1 MADQKVSNERKKE
14 LEQMDPFQENLI
26 KSIAFVKTYK
36 KQLGLIIG
44 GVVLIVAV
52 FSAIMYSFERAE
64 NTASALLSQ
73 ALESY
78 TNEKDPQKG
87 YDRVKDQFAV
97 LFKDYTNTIAGKQAR
112 IEYAKICFNASQ
124 FDQSYTYYSEAL
136 ELFSREALMENFIL
150 VSLGH
155 VSLAKDDKKAAKKY
169 FERVKNSGTRLL
181 KDEALF
187 ALALIAE
194 SSGSPAESKAAYE
207 EIVSDFETSL
217 YFPVAKSKV
226 N

>member
-44 GVVLIVAV
+44 GVVLIIAV

-73 ALESY
+73 ALENY
-78 TNEKDPQKG
+78 TNAKDPQKG
-87 YDRVKDQFAV
+87 YERVKDEFEA
-97 LFKDYTNTIAGKQAR
+97 LFKDYTNTTAGKQAR
-112 IEYAKICFNASQ
+112 IEYAKICFDASR
-124 FDQSYTYYSEAL
+124 FDQSYTYYTEAL

-169 FERVKNSGTRLL
+169 FEQVTNSQTELL

-207 EIVSDFETSL
+207 KIVSDFETSL